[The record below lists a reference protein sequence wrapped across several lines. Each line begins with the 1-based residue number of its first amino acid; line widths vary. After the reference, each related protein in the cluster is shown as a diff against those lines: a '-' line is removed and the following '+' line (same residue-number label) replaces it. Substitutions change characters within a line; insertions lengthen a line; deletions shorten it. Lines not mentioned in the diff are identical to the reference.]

1 METTPTRE
9 TVIQVG
15 RAVLGGVFVFV
26 LPVVFRETGVI
37 EVKLIY
43 RVMQVCQVL
52 QRTGETDIPAHTRLQ
67 QDPRWLESRIGNV
80 G

>member
-1 METTPTRE
+1 MTGRTTVETTPTRE

-26 LPVVFRETGVI
+26 LPLVFRETGVI

-43 RVMQVCQVL
+43 QVMQVCQAL
-52 QRTGETDIPAHTRLQ
+52 QRTGENEIPAHTRLQ
-67 QDPRWLESRIGNV
+67 RDPL
-80 G
+80 

>member
-26 LPVVFRETGVI
+26 LPLVFRETGVI

-43 RVMQVCQVL
+43 KVMQVCQAL
-52 QRTGETDIPAHTRLQ
+52 QRTGENEIPAHTRL
-67 QDPRWLESRIGNV
+67 
-80 G
+80 

>member
-26 LPVVFRETGVI
+26 LPLVFRETGVI

-52 QRTGETDIPAHTRLQ
+52 QRSGENEIPAHTHLQ
-67 QDPRWLESRIGNV
+67 RDPR
-80 G
+80 

>member
-1 METTPTRE
+1 MTGRTIAETTPTRE

-15 RAVLGGVFVFV
+15 RAVVATVFVFV

-43 RVMQVCQVL
+43 RVMQVCQAL
-52 QRTGETDIPAHTRLQ
+52 QRTGEKKSPLIHVCNRTLFD
-67 QDPRWLESRIGNV
+67 
-80 G
+80 